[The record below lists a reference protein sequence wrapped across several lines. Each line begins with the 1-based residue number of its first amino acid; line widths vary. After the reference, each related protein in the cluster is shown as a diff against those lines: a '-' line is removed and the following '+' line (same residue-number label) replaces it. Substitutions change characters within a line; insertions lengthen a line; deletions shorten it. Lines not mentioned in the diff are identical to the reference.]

1 MTLEELLK
9 IKDETM
15 PQLSLRVNQ
24 CPIKIFVAAGDEGI
38 KKGSR
43 MVLQKALDVV
53 YNLGLNN
60 VMITQMPKCEEGY
73 EVAVNVYMED
83 GTLYKY
89 VNIDPEKIEKII
101 TEHIVGKKVVSELLL
116 KEGK

>member
-1 MTLEELLK
+1 MTLDELLK

-24 CPIKIFVAAGDEGI
+24 CPVKIFVAAGDEGI

-43 MVLQKALDVV
+43 LVLQKALDTV
-53 YNLGLNN
+53 YNLGLKN
-60 VMITQMPKCEEGY
+60 VMVTQMPKCEEGN
-73 EVAVNVYMED
+73 EVAVNVYMDD
-83 GTLYKY
+83 GILYQY
-89 VNIDPEKIEKII
+89 VKVTPESIERII

-116 KEGK
+116 KEDK